1 MKALTD
7 TYTLRNGVKIPC
19 VGFGTW
25 QTPDGDTCVEAVR
38 DALVLGYRHIDTA
51 AAYGNEASVG
61 QAIRE
66 SGIPRE
72 ELFITT
78 KLANRVRGYKET
90 LAAFEDSMKRLRL
103 ETLDLYLVHWPAPA
117 MHRHDWKNLLAESWR
132 AMEQLYWDGRIR
144 AIGVSN
150 FLPRHLD
157 ALMETADVVPMVNQ
171 MRLCPGETQE
181 ETAVWCRPRDVLL
194 EAYSPLGTGRIFDVP
209 EMQAFAQ
216 KYERTVAQVCLRWSL
231 QKGYLP
237 LPKSV
242 NANRIRENAE
252 IFDFTLTPEDVAA
265 IGAMKDCCGE
275 SRDPDTVPF

>member
-181 ETAVWCRPRDVLL
+181 ETADWCKPRDILL